1 MLRTDSEQ
9 FLRLECAAVTGR
21 LPRDLGSW
29 LVQRLAGEM
38 AADERRIERDQHLR
52 MAAGLIEGST
62 ATKVR
67 GIQHEAARLNRRPI
81 IGICYDVPGLVAMAM
96 QRNGGKL
103 PGKRQLRRI
112 IEE

>member
-21 LPRDLGSW
+21 LPRDLGAW
-29 LVQRLAGEM
+29 LVKRLAGEI
-38 AADERRIERDQHLR
+38 AADQRRLERDQHLR

-62 ATKVR
+62 STKVR
-67 GIQHEAARLNRRPI
+67 GIQHESARLNRRPT
-81 IGICYDVPGLVAMAM
+81 IGICYDVPGLVAMAK

-103 PGKRQLRRI
+103 PGARQLRRI
-112 IEE
+112 IRF